1 MSEFDGKVAIVT
13 GGARGIGKAVTA
25 RLVAGGAK
33 VAIFGRNLEAAE
45 SYVKELP
52 AGQAKAYMVD
62 VGNSE
67 QVDASVKQVLAD
79 FGKIDILVNNAGI
92 TKDGLMM
99 MMKNPQIDDVLG
111 INLKGPMYMIRA
123 VCRGMIKQ
131 QSGSIVNITSVVG
144 ITGNAGQANYSAAK
158 AGLIGVTRSLSKEFG
173 KKNVRVNAI
182 APGLIETDMAGKLND
197 EQRAAL
203 TANVALGR
211 IGQPQEI
218 AEAVAFLASDKASY
232 ITGQTLIVDGG
243 TAY

>member
-1 MSEFDGKVAIVT
+1 MSEFEGKVAIVT
-13 GGARGIGKAVTA
+13 GGARGIGKAITA
-25 RLVAGGAK
+25 RLAAGGAK
-33 VAIFGRNLEAAE
+33 VAIFGRNMEAAE
-45 SYVKELP
+45 AYVKELP
-52 AGQAKAYMVD
+52 TGQAKAYSVD
-62 VGNSE
+62 VSNSD
-67 QVDASVKQVLAD
+67 QVDTGVKAVLAD

-99 MMKNPQIDDVLG
+99 MMKNPMIDDVLG
-111 INLKGPMYMIRA
+111 INLKGPLYMIRA

-182 APGLIETDMAGKLND
+182 APGLIETDMAHKLND

-203 TANVALGR
+203 TASVALGR
-211 IGQPQEI
+211 IGQPAEI